1 MSEQQESAQRH
12 DDRFVFDAAL
22 AELLLGWQWYRDPQ
36 WDWVGMWP
44 PDDPQWVRYNF
55 PDQAERVD
63 GPGDHKLMPAWN
75 VGGFH
80 SSDGPNRMG
89 IPRFSSDWRAMATC
103 IEQMRL
109 RGFWWKGS
117 NFAAPDRPAHA
128 TFSSQTNSW
137 SGQAETTPK
146 ATAMAALSALT
157 EMGVPG
163 EVSSQT
169 VKGRLTSIRNAA
181 QGNSDPTY
189 RKWLLDRSTGD
200 TVAAAL
206 EFIAEWAT
214 AALRSFGE

>member
-1 MSEQQESAQRH
+1 
-12 DDRFVFDAAL
+12 
-22 AELLLGWQWYRDPQ
+22 
-36 WDWVGMWP
+36 
-44 PDDPQWVRYNF
+44 
-55 PDQAERVD
+55 
-63 GPGDHKLMPAWN
+63 
-75 VGGFH
+75 
-80 SSDGPNRMG
+80 
-89 IPRFSSDWRAMATC
+89 
-103 IEQMRL
+103 
-109 RGFWWKGS
+109 
-117 NFAAPDRPAHA
+117 
-128 TFSSQTNSW
+128 
-137 SGQAETTPK
+137 AETTPK